1 MSAARG
7 EGANAQLV
15 RRMFEAGES
24 MNVNNFAKFYAE
36 GAHYQFSNFPV
47 VYGPQAIIDGS
58 QAFLQKVKKVVH
70 YIENVWEIDNETVV
84 VEMTVKYDRH
94 DGKSFTLPCCDT
106 IRIRDGKVQS
116 LKIFMDITPVFAD

>member
-47 VYGPQAIIDGS
+47 V
-58 QAFLQKVKKVVH
+58 
-70 YIENVWEIDNETVV
+70 
-84 VEMTVKYDRH
+84 
-94 DGKSFTLPCCDT
+94 
-106 IRIRDGKVQS
+106 
-116 LKIFMDITPVFAD
+116 